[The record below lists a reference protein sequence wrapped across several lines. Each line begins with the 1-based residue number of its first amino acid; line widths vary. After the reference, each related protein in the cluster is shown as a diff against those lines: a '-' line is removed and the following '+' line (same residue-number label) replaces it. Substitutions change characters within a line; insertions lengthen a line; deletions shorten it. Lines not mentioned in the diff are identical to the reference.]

1 MPLSYNT
8 PPPSA
13 FRYLHIVVCTEP
25 HRICD
30 HVLSKP
36 LAFQTFQNHFLR
48 FPMANSCPSLDVNP
62 DGPSHQLEPGT
73 HQHCFSIPAY
83 MSNQLS
89 DRACPDLSLCPVLIA
104 HLAAIPAPSIHNLG
118 QDLLGREP
126 TSSQA
131 PLQITISH
139 SRLMPSFTHPSDPV
153 HQSEPT
159 CLSPSH

>member
-8 PPPSA
+8 TPPSA
-13 FRYLHIVVCTEP
+13 FRYLHIAVCTEP

-73 HQHCFSIPAY
+73 RQHCFSTLHISQTNFGSPTQVHTHEKLSFEWTSVCPHKIKFHFFVFG
-83 MSNQLS
+83 MS
-89 DRACPDLSLCPVLIA
+89 
-104 HLAAIPAPSIHNLG
+104 PAPCNIV
-118 QDLLGREP
+118 
-126 TSSQA
+126 
-131 PLQITISH
+131 H
-139 SRLMPSFTHPSDPV
+139 SYIPSFFPCEIAG
-153 HQSEPT
+153 EP
-159 CLSPSH
+159 